1 MSFRYED
8 GVDMLVMKMP
18 FVEPGDVELFRVDAS
33 SIIVHVGSQKRN
45 IHLPD
50 SLLSAEIMG
59 ADFIDN
65 ELIIKFK
72 RE

>member
-1 MSFRYED
+1 M
-8 GVDMLVMKMP
+8 M
-18 FVEPGDVELFRVDAS
+18 
-33 SIIVHVGSQKRN
+33 VHVGSQKRN

-50 SLLSAEIMG
+50 SLISAKVMG